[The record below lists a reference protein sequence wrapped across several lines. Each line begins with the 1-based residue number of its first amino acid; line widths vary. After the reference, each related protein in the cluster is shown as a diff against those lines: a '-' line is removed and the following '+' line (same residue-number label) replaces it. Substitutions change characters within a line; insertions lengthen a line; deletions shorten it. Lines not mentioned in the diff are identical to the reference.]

1 MIDTHYGKGL
11 AGLLVGGLLALTG
24 LVALFVC
31 IMNVAGENP
40 VSGLASGTLAMVLVG
55 SGSDVIFRAFNGT
68 TAVSAFRAT
77 VGLVFSVVLLVAV
90 TLGALEGALPVALA
104 AGVVVLSAAAAWR
117 CAKVA
122 GLVGS
127 PA

>member
-11 AGLLVGGLLALTG
+11 AGLLVGGLLALAG

-31 IMNVAGENP
+31 IGHVAADNP
-40 VSGLASGTLAMVLVG
+40 VSGLASGTVSMLLVG
-55 SGSDVIFRAFNGT
+55 SGADVIFRAFNGT
-68 TAVSAFRAT
+68 AAVSAFRAT
-77 VGLVFSVVLLVAV
+77 VGLVFSVVVLVAA
-90 TLGALEGALPVALA
+90 TIGAVEGALSMALA
-104 AGVVVLSAAAAWR
+104 AGLIAVAAVGVWR

-122 GLVGS
+122 GLT